1 MSGQM
6 KSMPATSSPTIWAA
20 VSAISTLSGWASIVR
35 SIDVPP
41 VDMLPVR
48 ASLTRVPSGGD
59 VVELEAL
66 RADELLGGLVELD
79 PGQDL
84 LVADAAARVLVRDV
98 DELADGVLAVADD
111 AGRDALGDRGDL
123 AADHEAAVVVAGDVA
138 LDDEVAAAALGA
150 GRRGT
155 RLRTASSL
163 RRSRWTPR
171 PWLPSSGLT
180 THGKPIRFA
189 ASAACVLGL
198 DDGALRDGQAGRV
211 EEAVRQ
217 ALVARDVDGDAGRLR
232 RHRRPDPLLVDALA
246 ELDERVAVE
255 ADVRDV
261 AARGLVEDRLGRLG
275 PNAWRSASRI
285 RRSSSA
291 MKSSCDRRGR
301 SARRGG

>member
-41 VDMLPVR
+41 VDMLPVS
-48 ASLTRVPSGGD
+48 ASLTRVPFGGTSSSSKPW
-59 VVELEAL
+59 AL
-66 RADELLGGLVELD
+66 DELLGRVVELD
-79 PGQDL
+79 PRQDL

-111 AGRDALGDRGDL
+111 ARRDALGDRGDL
-123 AADHEAAVVVAGDVA
+123 AADHEAAVVVAGDVG

-150 GRRGT
+150 RRAGTPRGRPPRCGGRG
-155 RLRTASSL
+155 A
-163 RRSRWTPR
+163 TPR

-180 THGKPIRFA
+180 THGKPMPVRRVGRL
-189 ASAACVLGL
+189 VLGL
-198 DDGALRDGQAGRV
+198 DDLRSCGTGRPAESSRRFVRFLSRAMSTAMPGRAG
-211 EEAVRQ
+211 
-217 ALVARDVDGDAGRLR
+217 
-232 RHRRPDPLLVDALA
+232 RHRRPDALLVDALA

-261 AARGLVEDRLGRLG
+261 AARGLVEDRLGAAARTPG
-275 PNAWRSASRI
+275 
-285 RRSSSA
+285 
-291 MKSSCDRRGR
+291 
-301 SARRGG
+301 ARRAGSGARARP